1 MRIVFI
7 GTGEIGV
14 PTLRALLTSEHEV
27 VAVVTQPDKPVGR
40 DQRIEPPPIKKVIPR
55 SGDLQ
60 IAGPLYLTAEYDA
73 AGLIRTAELVAGLF
87 AAGSITIPLGPVEAL
102 VNQFWHNR
110 QQRLAAEERAHL
122 LAGAFDPQ
130 VFPPLMQALCQALG
144 AEGQAQAPPGI
155 QAQVTLQTASDE
167 VAACLEPHLVGMVIE
182 AVPELLDTLTTA
194 THILRDRRLQMAFG
208 APDVWA
214 LLGVVGRASGMSA
227 DAARHHAELGK
238 SGAVVLGWLAQG
250 TPLDPVTP
258 AGQQT
263 IAAMEWLLAWAM
275 LGSQPAAAS
284 IPTPVPAPVS

>member
-1 MRIVFI
+1 MIDTDTRPAPRVD
-7 GTGEIGV
+7 
-14 PTLRALLTSEHEV
+14 PALLRALHDACHQVRRARAAASPE
-27 VAVVTQPDKPVGR
+27 PDAIDMP
-40 DQRIEPPPIKKVIPR
+40 EPSR

-110 QQRLAAEERAHL
+110 QQRLSAEERVHL
-122 LAGAFDPQ
+122 LAGAFDPH

-144 AEGQAQAPPGI
+144 AEGQVQAPPGI

-167 VAACLEPHLVGMVIE
+167 VAACLEPHLVGMVVE

-208 APDVWA
+208 APDLWA

-250 TPLDPVTP
+250 TPFDPATP

-263 IAAMEWLLAWAM
+263 IAAAVEWLLAWPM